1 MDTNKIIIAF
11 IYLLG
16 IAFLL
21 IFNELNY
28 RRLNIKGEYSR
39 KIAHFMSTLATV
51 PFPYIFPSH
60 WYVLVLATIFFL
72 VLFISKKGTLLG
84 SINNID
90 RLSIGSYLLPVSIY
104 ITFYISQAVGNKL
117 IFILPMLILAIS
129 DPIAAIV
136 GISLQKYNH
145 KIKFFGINTGKSM
158 FGSGAFF
165 ISSLIISLIAIYFNR
180 LVFDEKSF
188 WLAFLVASISTVG
201 ELVSFRGSDNIS
213 IPLSVVL
220 VLTFFI

>member
-11 IYLLG
+11 IYLIG

-21 IFNELNY
+21 IFNEINY
-28 RRLNIKGEYSR
+28 RRLSIKVEYSR
-39 KIAHFMSTLATV
+39 KIAHFLSTLATV

-60 WYVLVLATIFFL
+60 WYVLVLASIFFL
-72 VLFISKKGTLLG
+72 VLFFSKKSTLLG

-90 RLSIGSYLLPVSIY
+90 RVSIGSYLLPVSIY

-129 DPIAAIV
+129 DPIAAIA

-145 KIKFFGINTGKSM
+145 KIKIFKIDTGKSI

-188 WLAFLVASISTVG
+188 WLAFVIAGASTIG
-201 ELVSFRGSDNIS
+201 ELISYRGSDNLS

-220 VLTFFI
+220 VLTIFI

>member
-1 MDTNKIIIAF
+1 
-11 IYLLG
+11 
-16 IAFLL
+16 
-21 IFNELNY
+21 
-28 RRLNIKGEYSR
+28 
-39 KIAHFMSTLATV
+39 
-51 PFPYIFPSH
+51 
-60 WYVLVLATIFFL
+60 
-72 VLFISKKGTLLG
+72 LLG

-220 VLTFFI
+220 ILTFFI